1 MFKKKANAMFINTSF
16 THENIR
22 AMHETMVRL
31 YEAAKKLKGLD
42 TPTEVARVLN
52 QSQQTINNWE
62 RRGMSQGGML
72 RAQAEIGCSATWLQ
86 TGTPPMEAVKRKDGA
101 TQIEKKLTGDSAA
114 DAYNPPPAAPT
125 TLGGV
130 AVRPI
135 VTYES
140 LEELPKESTVL
151 VTRIDVE
158 LSAGNGKETW
168 HIEEKEPLPFQ
179 ADYIRRLDAK
189 PKNLVAVKVNG
200 DSMEPRLF
208 DDDTVIVDRADTRV
222 PANGGV
228 FALVYAGELLV
239 KRLFRLPDG
248 GLKVVSDNHERY
260 EPIQVVSDQVEHIN
274 VIGRVKYR
282 SGMGDF

>member
-1 MFKKKANAMFINTSF
+1 MT
-16 THENIR
+16 
-22 AMHETMVRL
+22 
-31 YEAAKKLKGLD
+31 
-42 TPTEVARVLN
+42 
-52 QSQQTINNWE
+52 Q
-62 RRGMSQGGML
+62 
-72 RAQAEIGCSATWLQ
+72 
-86 TGTPPMEAVKRKDGA
+86 RKDERVDLGQKLQEALDSGA
-101 TQIEKKLTGDSAA
+101 LDAAVLAKECGVTRQAVYGWLKTGRVAKEHLPVFSRLSGKPLEWWLRSDVSKTEDDSTLKFSTG
-114 DAYNPPPAAPT
+114 AYNPPPAPAKVLT
-125 TLGGV
+125 GV
-130 AVRPI
+130 SVRPI

-140 LEELPKESTVL
+140 LEELPEESTVL

-208 DDDTVIVDRADTRV
+208 DDDTVIVDQADKRV

-239 KRLFRLPDG
+239 KRLLRLPDG

-260 EPIQVVSDQVEHIN
+260 EPITVPVDQVEHIS

-282 SGMGDF
+282 SGVGDF

>member
-1 MFKKKANAMFINTSF
+1 MPSRSD
-16 THENIR
+16 ER
-22 AMHETMVRL
+22 VDL
-31 YEAAKKLKGLD
+31 GQKLKEALD
-42 TPTEVARVLN
+42 SGAMDPAALAKECGVSRQAVYGWLKTGRVAKEHLPVFAKLSGKPLEWWLGSDVSKTKDEFT
-52 QSQQTINNWE
+52 QSSTT
-62 RRGMSQGGML
+62 
-72 RAQAEIGCSATWLQ
+72 A
-86 TGTPPMEAVKRKDGA
+86 
-101 TQIEKKLTGDSAA
+101 
-114 DAYNPPPAAPT
+114 AYNPKALSVS
-125 TLGGV
+125 TLAGV
-130 AVRPI
+130 SVRPI

-158 LSAGNGKETW
+158 LSAGNGRGESW

-189 PKNLVAVKVNG
+189 PKNLVAVKVDG

-208 DDDTVIVDRADTRV
+208 DDDTVIVDRADTRI

-248 GLKVVSDNHERY
+248 GMKVVSDNHERY
-260 EPIQVVSDQVEHIN
+260 EPIAVNADQVEHIT